1 MASLSEIIGGDTGVK
16 LEVSI
21 PTYSDGRSRRWPGME
36 SEWVWWAYK
45 HAWID
50 TVCVKKKCSFY
61 LRLNMTKRVNEFL
74 DLGWFRYIYLST
86 ASVFVCFVLCVHA
99 CVCVCAQTLDVFW
112 HGSYVWEINQ
122 CRDYNR
128 TYQTSKFTLTSLH
141 LVNKCNSDK
150 SEEFD
155 VGMYNVAGPAPCQTC
170 AGPLC
175 CNHVQHDWKERKAND
190 SKCIQKQGDHWF
202 IAAHCQP
209 CFIYARILELLIGP
223 HSILPHG
230 DTPGTSNQL
239 DRVRLL
245 RMAGGSVIHLP

>member
-1 MASLSEIIGGDTGVK
+1 
-16 LEVSI
+16 
-21 PTYSDGRSRRWPGME
+21 
-36 SEWVWWAYK
+36 
-45 HAWID
+45 
-50 TVCVKKKCSFY
+50 
-61 LRLNMTKRVNEFL
+61 MTKRVNEFL
-74 DLGWFRYIYLST
+74 DLGWFRYIYLSLLQ
-86 ASVFVCFVLCVHA
+86 CLFVLCCACMRV
-99 CVCVCAQTLDVFW
+99 CVCVCACVHRRSMCFW

-190 SKCIQKQGDHWF
+190 SKCIIKQGDHVSF
-202 IAAHCQP
+202 MHA
-209 CFIYARILELLIGP
+209 F
-223 HSILPHG
+223 
-230 DTPGTSNQL
+230 SN
-239 DRVRLL
+239 
-245 RMAGGSVIHLP
+245 SW